1 MFTSVRPSLVCALA
15 LALAMAWT
23 PVVVRAGEVLEW
35 NMMALQAIETSQQSA
50 PEAARSLAMV
60 HAAIYDAVNGIDGGF
75 QSYYVSGA
83 SPSGA
88 SAQAAAASAA
98 RTVLSQLFPSM
109 SASFDALYNQQT
121 NGIANGAAKDD
132 GINWGSDVAIQIL
145 SWRTGDGAANAASTA
160 YNPNGGQGDWAPTP
174 DATGLVFS
182 ANPLLPG
189 WGNVNPFAMTSG
201 TQFRPTSAP
210 DMTSTTYTND
220 YLQVHDYGAK
230 FGSLRSADETAAA
243 YYWAEQTSSV
253 TQVGHWNQISGH
265 LLNMA
270 GADLRT
276 EARVLAALNVSLADA
291 GIAAWDAIYENDTW
305 RPLTAIAYGDVDP
318 NIDTISD
325 PAWEPLLVN
334 PTLPEYVS
342 DVAAFSGAAGGVL
355 IHYFGDVAFS
365 YQGDTDGDGIYDAP
379 VAFSSISD
387 AVLEAMMSGV
397 YAGTNFATSGVQ
409 GAETGDNVAGWTLAN
424 YFAPVVVTVPE
435 PSSALLAL
443 LALGLLRRR
452 RAAQA

>member
-1 MFTSVRPSLVCALA
+1 MNVRHSTIAILALVTALA
-15 LALAMAWT
+15 WKPMTAH
-23 PVVVRAGEVLEW
+23 AGEVLEW
-35 NMMALQAIETSQQSA
+35 NMVALQAIEASQQSA

-75 QSYYVSGA
+75 QSYHVSGS
-83 SPSGA
+83 SPVGA
-88 SAQAAAASAA
+88 SMQAAAASAA

-109 SASFDALYNQQT
+109 TATFDNLYTQQT
-121 NGIANGAAKDD
+121 GGIANGTAKDD
-132 GINWGSDVAIQIL
+132 GLNWGSDVATQIL
-145 SWRTGDGAANAASTA
+145 SWRTGDGAANAAATP

-174 DATGLVFS
+174 DASGLVFS

-189 WGNVNPFAMTSG
+189 WGNVNPFAMASG
-201 TQFRPTSAP
+201 TQFRPAVAP
-210 DMTSTTYTND
+210 DLTSSTYTND

-230 FGSLRSADETAAA
+230 FGSLRTADQTAAA
-243 YYWAEQTSSV
+243 HFWAEQTSSV

-265 LLNMA
+265 LLNIA

-291 GIAAWDAIYENDTW
+291 GIAAWDTIYENDTW
-305 RPLTAIAYGDVDP
+305 RPLTAIAYGDLDP
-318 NIDTISD
+318 NIDTIAD
-325 PAWEPLLVN
+325 PTWEPLLVN

-365 YQGDTDGDGIYDAP
+365 YAGDTDGDGLYDAP
-379 VAFSSISD
+379 VDFSSISD

-397 YAGTNFATSGVQ
+397 YAGTNFATSGTN

-424 YFAPVVVTVPE
+424 YFAPVTVPE
-435 PSSALLAL
+435 PSSALLTV
-443 LALGLLRRR
+443 LALTAMLRRR
-452 RAAQA
+452 RPFVQA